1 MSTEQPYPDVPSR
14 ADYPA
19 IEERIL
25 NRWAEEDTFAASI
38 EERPEDNE
46 YVFYDGPPFANGLP
60 HYGHL
65 LTSYVKDVIP
75 RYRTMKGERVDRRFG
90 WDCHG
95 LPAEM
100 VTEKELDVSGR
111 KAIEDYGID
120 RFNDACRTS
129 VLQYTDQ
136 WEHYVTR
143 MGRWVDFDNDYKTMD
158 LPYMESVIW
167 AFKQL
172 WDKGLVYEDARV
184 MPYSWGAQTPL
195 SNFEIRMDDA
205 TRPRQDPAITV
216 AFELTEP
223 LAVEGRDDLPTS
235 ILIWTTTPWT
245 LPSNLAV
252 AVGPDVE
259 YGLVEL
265 ADDRTVHL
273 TDTGRSL
280 ATDVLRKHR
289 LAERLLVDVL
299 GVEHEHVHEEA
310 CRWEHVI
317 SDRVAEKLE
326 DFLGNPTTSP
336 YGNPIPGSDDSAEDE
351 KLQHLS
357 EVRPGRVRIVRI
369 SEQLQGDPEVMHA
382 LGNAKVYAGMEV
394 DVALTGA
401 GFELRHTG
409 GTVTVDGDAAHLLYV
424 VPLDA

>member
-1 MSTEQPYPDVPSR
+1 MAHDLIDSTEMYLRTVL
-14 ADYPA
+14 
-19 IEERIL
+19 ELE
-25 NRWAEEDTFAASI
+25 EED
-38 EERPEDNE
+38 
-46 YVFYDGPPFANGLP
+46 
-60 HYGHL
+60 
-65 LTSYVKDVIP
+65 IP
-75 RYRTMKGERVDRRFG
+75 ALR
-90 WDCHG
+90 
-95 LPAEM
+95 
-100 VTEKELDVSGR
+100 
-111 KAIEDYGID
+111 
-120 RFNDACRTS
+120 
-129 VLQYTDQ
+129 
-136 WEHYVTR
+136 
-143 MGRWVDFDNDYKTMD
+143 
-158 LPYMESVIW
+158 
-167 AFKQL
+167 
-172 WDKGLVYEDARV
+172 AR
-184 MPYSWGAQTPL
+184 
-195 SNFEIRMDDA
+195 
-205 TRPRQDPAITV
+205 
-216 AFELTEP
+216 LTERLGLSAP
-223 LAVEGRDDLPTS
+223 SVSEG
-235 ILIWTTTPWT
+235 
-245 LPSNLAV
+245 V
-252 AVGPDVE
+252 AKLE
-259 YGLVEL
+259 REGLVEL